1 MKYLL
6 DTNVWFRGLVQPRT
20 LPTKLQKILSSSKET
35 FGLSDISLWEIGKK
49 NQLGKLN
56 LGMDLSV
63 WLEKACSINVK
74 VLPMTPQ
81 VISATMKLL
90 DLPTKDPADE
100 IILGTA
106 QVHNLTLLTLDRA
119 FKEYPFVRVE
129 YFRPSNAKN

>member
-6 DTNVWFRGLVQPRT
+6 DTSVWYRGLVHPET
-20 LPTKLQKILSSSKET
+20 IPNKLQKILADSEEA
-35 FGLSDISLWEIGKK
+35 FGISDISLWEIGQK
-49 NQLGKLN
+49 NQLGKLH

-63 WLEKACSINVK
+63 WLETACSINVTI
-74 VLPMTPQ
+74 LPMTPK

-90 DLPTKDPADE
+90 DLPTRDPADE

-119 FKEYPFVRVE
+119 LKDYPFAKVE
-129 YFRPSNAKN
+129 YFRPSNVKK